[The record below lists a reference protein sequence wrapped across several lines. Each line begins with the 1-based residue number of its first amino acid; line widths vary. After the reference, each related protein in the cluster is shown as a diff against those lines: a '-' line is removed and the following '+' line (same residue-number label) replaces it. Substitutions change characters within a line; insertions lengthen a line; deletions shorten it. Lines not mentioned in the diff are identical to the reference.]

1 MPGLGKITYGG
12 LSSIRNFI
20 RRKVAYGSIF
30 EELGFKYYGPVD
42 GHDMSELVKV
52 FLAAKENDEP
62 TVIHC
67 ITKKGKGYP
76 PAENLP
82 DKFHGVS
89 SFNAESGLS
98 KKNSAATYSDV
109 YGEKLCELAGAHG
122 DVVGVTAAM
131 TGGTGMDKFSI
142 RFPERFYDTAIA
154 ESHAVSFAAGLA
166 LKGMKPFLNIYST
179 FLQRAYDNVM
189 MDVCLMRL
197 PVVFVLDRAGLVG
210 EDGETH
216 QGIFDISYLSHMP
229 NMTIIAPSSKER
241 FLEAM
246 DYAYGHDGPVAIR
259 IPRGEA
265 AIHKTSASLWGVE
278 GEPPASERGAEEV
291 AGAVVILAFGR
302 MVKPAAEVSERLVKE
317 GKKAVA
323 LDMHF
328 VKPLDEKMILD
339 YANAAEKIVTVEDN
353 VATGGVGE
361 RIASLLEK
369 RGAKTPLVSIAF
381 PDKFIEH
388 GSTPELFARYKMDAD
403 GIYQSIM
410 ES

>member
-1 MPGLGKITYGG
+1 
-12 LSSIRNFI
+12 
-20 RRKVAYGSIF
+20 
-30 EELGFKYYGPVD
+30 
-42 GHDMSELVKV
+42 MSELVKA

-67 ITKKGKGYP
+67 ITKKGKGYL

-89 SFNAESGLS
+89 SFDAESGLS
-98 KKNSAATYSDV
+98 KKKSVATYSDV
-109 YGEKLCELAGAHG
+109 YGEKLCELAEAHG

-131 TGGTGMDKFSI
+131 TGVTGMDKFSMK
-142 RFPERFYDTAIA
+142 FPERFYDTAIA

-166 LKGMKPFLNIYST
+166 LKGMRPFLNIYST

-229 NMTIIAPSSKER
+229 NMTIIAPSSEDR

-265 AIHKTSASLWGVE
+265 VASVALPDG
-278 GEPPASERGAEEV
+278 RDDL

-302 MVKPAAEVSERLVKE
+302 MVKPAAEASERMRSE
-317 GKKAVA
+317 GKKVVT

-339 YANAAEKIVTVEDN
+339 CAKTGEKIVTVEDN

-361 RIASLLEK
+361 RIASLLE
-369 RGAKTPLVSIAF
+369 RSGVKTPLVSIAF

-388 GSTPELFARYKMDAD
+388 GAPPELFARYKMDAD